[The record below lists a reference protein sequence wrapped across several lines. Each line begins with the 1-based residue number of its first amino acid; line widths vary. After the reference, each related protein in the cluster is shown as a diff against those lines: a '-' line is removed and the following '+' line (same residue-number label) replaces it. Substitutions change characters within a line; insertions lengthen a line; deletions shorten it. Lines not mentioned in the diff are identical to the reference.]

1 MTPYR
6 HECHVT
12 KHFDSWD
19 VKEPHAIVLLVS
31 EVNNI
36 YKHIGREAM
45 IVAIDHGQIYPE
57 QYSNSQRSAVAHGI
71 NRRLVFDYQRYLWQ
85 NFSLACSDLKS
96 WYDRIV
102 YSAAILVFKRLGI
115 TLPEIISMLDKI
127 QYMSHMVRAAYGDS
141 NITYRGD
148 TMPHKFRHF
157 MMGRFQRNGVA
168 PQIWSII
175 SSLVLLELRAQR
187 FGIHFA
193 NYSTTKNNI

>member
-45 IVAIDHGQIYPE
+45 IVAIDHGQNFPE

-71 NRRLVFDYQRYLWQ
+71 NRRLVFDYQRY
-85 NFSLACSDLKS
+85 
-96 WYDRIV
+96 I
-102 YSAAILVFKRLGI
+102 
-115 TLPEIISMLDKI
+115 
-127 QYMSHMVRAAYGDS
+127 
-141 NITYRGD
+141 
-148 TMPHKFRHF
+148 
-157 MMGRFQRNGVA
+157 
-168 PQIWSII
+168 
-175 SSLVLLELRAQR
+175 
-187 FGIHFA
+187 
-193 NYSTTKNNI
+193 